1 MSLNKF
7 SSVDTGYEIKLDG
20 GFDEVKCNTL
30 NAQNI
35 TADSLSVDGYAVG
48 DYQQIVANYT
58 ATNGASISTP
68 LQSLGAFN
76 SGKYL
81 RLCDNVSVTMDNSN
95 VFNSFAIEF
104 DVPGYVPATG
114 VQKQYAN
121 GSGGRINPSPLAYI
135 VIKKD
140 SSYVQGS
147 GRLSIIF
154 SKDNGTPF
162 SSGDTLNLA
171 WDVVLVLP

>member
-7 SSVDTGYEIKLDG
+7 SNVNTGYEIKLDG

-30 NAQNI
+30 DTQ
-35 TADSLSVDGYAVG
+35 SLSLAGYPVA

-58 ATNGASISTP
+58 ATNGATIGTP

-95 VFNSFAIEF
+95 TYNSFSIEF

-114 VQKQYAN
+114 VQKQFVN
-121 GSGGRINPSPLAYI
+121 GSGGRLNPSPLAYS

-154 SKDNGTPF
+154 TKVDGTLF
-162 SSGDTLNLA
+162 SSGDILNLA